1 MAKRGPKPKKTEHY
15 VDPEQ
20 FKLNLIEYYKTGKG
34 EDVLAEYISKIANGL
49 SYSSNFINYTY
60 KDEMIGDAL
69 VKMFT
74 AVKNHKFDIKSEYN
88 PFSYFTTIAFHAFIN
103 RIKKEKK
110 HNEAI
115 NEYKSRFYEEE
126 LNNNSDVNIYVKPD
140 GYGDDEVPDNA
151 SSINE

>member
-1 MAKRGPKPKKTEHY
+1 LRKFLKNKK
-15 VDPEQ
+15 
-20 FKLNLIEYYKTGKG
+20 FKLDSGF
-34 EDVLAEYISKIANGL
+34 S
-49 SYSSNFINYTY
+49 
-60 KDEMIGDAL
+60 
-69 VKMFT
+69 
-74 AVKNHKFDIKSEYN
+74 

-126 LNNNSDVNIYVKPD
+126 LNNNSDINIYVKPD

-151 SSINE
+151 SSTNE